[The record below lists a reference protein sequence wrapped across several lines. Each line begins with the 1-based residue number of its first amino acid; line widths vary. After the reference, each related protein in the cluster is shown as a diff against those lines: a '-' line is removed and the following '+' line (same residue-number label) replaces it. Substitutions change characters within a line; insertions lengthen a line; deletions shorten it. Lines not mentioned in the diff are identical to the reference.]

1 MLEFVVY
8 DCSFLLVY
16 NMFWHFILFS
26 VQIWTKMGIS
36 VTMSSTS
43 SWKTPA
49 MPCLATWFG
58 TSSRNLTA
66 IMTIR
71 SALMSFCRYVNHKF
85 APSVQNF
92 TYSEPVL
99 FHLRPQRTSHSWMN
113 RCVFALSVRA
123 CTAKLKALQNT
134 HWRNVEVRSLQW
146 FCAPVFGFSCVQR
159 AFIPSFCY
167 RSESLG
173 RRVLPPHHI
182 LHYSCNEI
190 GWFMQRCAKVSWC
203 LYQFVT
209 VVAHHNASSWAHGR
223 NSDNYGFGKCRVHY
237 PEAFSEAAESCI
249 LPISCTQ
256 QKWCSTSLYR
266 PVSSEILDRYLL
278 LNVGS
283 RKLSLSAGEDDSCS

>member
-1 MLEFVVY
+1 
-8 DCSFLLVY
+8 
-16 NMFWHFILFS
+16 
-26 VQIWTKMGIS
+26 MGIS

-173 RRVLPPHHI
+173 RRVLHPHHI

-190 GWFMQRCAKVSWC
+190 GWLCKDVLKC
-203 LYQFVT
+203 PG
-209 VVAHHNASSWAHGR
+209 AS
-223 NSDNYGFGKCRVHY
+223 
-237 PEAFSEAAESCI
+237 
-249 LPISCTQ
+249 IS
-256 QKWCSTSLYR
+256 
-266 PVSSEILDRYLL
+266 
-278 LNVGS
+278 
-283 RKLSLSAGEDDSCS
+283 LSLWSHTITHRAELTDGTAITTDSGSVVCIILRLSLKLLRAASCQ